1 MQLMSFFGHG
11 YTCLV
16 WDGFQLLKY
25 KFLNSRVTNLKQWIF
40 AVWVSVC
47 TRPRPPPPFPRGT
60 FLINDC
66 SQWYLPLS
74 VYFPFFSWLT
84 ISSVREV
91 TTQKLS
97 SLGQPNLALLVE
109 KQHFRKINGCLMLYH
124 LSWEALWEAQTSVL
138 LVTFLPP
145 KCLPTLT
152 HAKNRTITAKC
163 CYFGCTSEC
172 LTQRCYCMTAA
183 SLPQTYVQSYHVP
196 WEITKQL
203 M

>member
-1 MQLMSFFGHG
+1 MDSMQLMSFFGHG

-40 AVWVSVC
+40 AIWVSVC
-47 TRPRPPPPFPRGT
+47 TRPRPPP
-60 FLINDC
+60 
-66 SQWYLPLS
+66 LPWGNFWSMTVASDICL
-74 VYFPFFSWLT
+74 FQCIPLFSWLT

-138 LVTFLPP
+138 LVTFP
-145 KCLPTLT
+145 
-152 HAKNRTITAKC
+152 
-163 CYFGCTSEC
+163 S
-172 LTQRCYCMTAA
+172 
-183 SLPQTYVQSYHVP
+183 
-196 WEITKQL
+196 TK
-203 M
+203 MSAYSNPR